1 MKRVSYIF
9 LMLIFSVVLSGIT
22 FNEAESLYT
31 EYNSNRK
38 ADLMKGLIELLNAES
53 PGNPVLYKILS
64 TALFRLADWGILKTQ
79 ERVILYQEA
88 IDAGKKAV
96 EHEPES
102 AMANYALGLSF
113 GRLAQITG
121 GIGAAFLLGDFEKF
135 INKSLKIDPTFYL
148 AQYALGMRY
157 KDAPWPMNDTKKA
170 ENYFKNCISI
180 NSEFLNAYY
189 DLGLLYF
196 YDGKKEEAI
205 KFMNYTIAMP
215 VNPEWIEESLEIK
228 RLTSEFLKYNN

>member
-1 MKRVSYIF
+1 
-9 LMLIFSVVLSGIT
+9 MLLFSVILSGMT

-38 ADLMKGLIELLNAES
+38 ADLMKGLIESLNAES
-53 PGNPVLYKILS
+53 PRNPVLYKILS
-64 TALFRLADWGILKTQ
+64 SALFRLADWGILKTQ
-79 ERVILYQEA
+79 ERVKLYKEA

-121 GIGAAFLLGDFEKF
+121 GIGAAFLLGDFEKY
-135 INKSLKIDPTFYL
+135 INESLKIDPDFYL

-170 ENYFKNCISI
+170 ENYFEICISI
-180 NSEFLNAYY
+180 NAEFLNAYY

-196 YDGKKEEAI
+196 SEGKKEEAF
-205 KFMNYTIAMP
+205 KLMNYAISMP

-228 RLTSEFLKYNN
+228 RLAAEFLKNGN